1 MIVPFNRPYIT
12 GNEVKYIE
20 RLIRDGTTIAGDGY
34 YTKKV
39 NAFLESSFG
48 ARRAMMTT
56 SCTGALEM
64 ATYLLQLKPNDE
76 VIVPSFT
83 FSSTANPVLLSGA
96 RVVFADISGDT
107 LNIDPADI
115 ERKITPHTRAIYPVH
130 YAGVACDMGAI
141 MGIAREHGL
150 WVVED
155 AAHAMNATYKNKYL
169 GTIGDFGCYS
179 FHETKNYACGE
190 GGSLLINV
198 DSKEISARAE
208 ILREK
213 GTDRSRFFRGE
224 TDKYTWVDIG
234 SSYLP
239 SDILSAFLYA
249 QLEKLDE
256 IQQKRLA
263 AYAAYYHALKPLE
276 REGLLRLPVVPAYA
290 GHNAHLFY
298 ILLRNRMARDR
309 VMHRLKALGVNALF
323 HYLPLHAS
331 PMGYRLGYRHGDL
344 PVTEN
349 ISDRLLRLPL
359 HAGITGEELEYVIS
373 SVRSVVADVCESKV
387 VLSA

>member
-1 MIVPFNRPYIT
+1 M
-12 GNEVKYIE
+12 KYIE
-20 RLIRDGTTIAGDGY
+20 HLLRSGTTIAGDGY

-39 NAFLESSFG
+39 NAIIESCFG
-48 ARRAMMTT
+48 ARKAMMTT

-64 ATYLLQLKPNDE
+64 ATYLLQLKPKDE

-115 ERKITPHTRAIYPVH
+115 ERKITPRTRAIYPVH

-155 AAHAMNATYKNKYL
+155 AAHAVNATYKNKYL

-190 GGSLLINV
+190 GGALLINTERRDV
-198 DSKEISARAE
+198 TLRAE

-213 GTDRSRFFRGE
+213 GTDRSRFYRGE

-249 QLEKLDE
+249 QLEKMDE
-256 IQQKRLA
+256 IQRKRLA
-263 AYAAYYHALKPLE
+263 AYHFYYSALLPLE
-276 REGLLRLPVVPAYA
+276 REGLLRLPVIPAYS

-298 ILLRNRMARDR
+298 ILLRNRMARDE
-309 VMHRLKALGVNALF
+309 VIKRLKPMGVSALF
-323 HYLPLHAS
+323 HYLPLHTS
-331 PMGYRLGYRHGDL
+331 PMGYRLGYRPGDL
-344 PVTEN
+344 PVTESV
-349 ISDRLLRLPL
+349 SDRLLRLPL
-359 HAGITGEELEYVIS
+359 YAGITNDELKHVVS
-373 SVRSVVADVCESKV
+373 SVTSAVVSVCKNKIL
-387 VLSA
+387 LSV

>member
-1 MIVPFNRPYIT
+1 
-12 GNEVKYIE
+12 
-20 RLIRDGTTIAGDGY
+20 
-34 YTKKV
+34 
-39 NAFLESSFG
+39 
-48 ARRAMMTT
+48 MTT

-64 ATYLLQLKPNDE
+64 ATYLLQLKPRDE

-256 IQQKRLA
+256 IQRKRLA
-263 AYAAYYHALKPLE
+263 AYAAYYRALKPLE
-276 REGLLRLPVVPAYA
+276 REGLLSLPVVPAYA

-298 ILLRNRMARDR
+298 MSAQEPD
-309 VMHRLKALGVNALF
+309 
-323 HYLPLHAS
+323 
-331 PMGYRLGYRHGDL
+331 
-344 PVTEN
+344 
-349 ISDRLLRLPL
+349 
-359 HAGITGEELEYVIS
+359 GEG
-373 SVRSVVADVCESKV
+373 
-387 VLSA
+387 

>member
-1 MIVPFNRPYIT
+1 M
-12 GNEVKYIE
+12 
-20 RLIRDGTTIAGDGY
+20 
-34 YTKKV
+34 
-39 NAFLESSFG
+39 
-48 ARRAMMTT
+48 
-56 SCTGALEM
+56 
-64 ATYLLQLKPNDE
+64 
-76 VIVPSFT
+76 IVPSFT

-115 ERKITPHTRAIYPVH
+115 ERKITPQTRAIYPVH

-141 MGIAREHGL
+141 MGIARKHGL

-155 AAHAMNATYKNKYL
+155 AAHAVNATYKNKYL

-179 FHETKNYACGE
+179 FHETKNYVCGE
-190 GGSLLINV
+190 GGALLINV
-198 DSKEISARAE
+198 DNKEIQARAE

-213 GTDRSRFFRGE
+213 GTDRSRFYRGE

-249 QLEKLDE
+249 QLEKMGE

-263 AYAAYYHALKPLE
+263 AYRSYYSALKPLE
-276 REGLLRLPVVPAYA
+276 QEGLLRLPVIPAYA

-298 ILLRNRMARDR
+298 ILLRNRMARDEVIR
-309 VMHRLKALGVNALF
+309 RLKPLGVSALF

-331 PMGYRLGYRHGDL
+331 PMGYRLGYRRGDL
-344 PVTEN
+344 PVTESV
-349 ISDRLLRLPL
+349 SDRLLRLPL
-359 HAGITGEELEYVIS
+359 YAGITEEEQKYVIASVS
-373 SVRSVVADVCESKV
+373 SVIESVARSMMVIKV
-387 VLSA
+387 